1 MFQAA
6 RWKRLLPLLVFFAG
20 YTLLFFLWVK
30 TFFYSLPF
38 VAGFLVALILQPLA
52 RWLQKRF
59 RLHQG
64 VAAGIST
71 AVALVVLCG
80 GLALPPARF

>member
-6 RWKRLLPLLVFFAG
+6 RWKRFAALLVFFAG

-59 RLHQG
+59 RLRQG
-64 VAAGIST
+64 VAAGSPRLWRWWYF
-71 AVALVVLCG
+71 AADWHFWG
-80 GLALPPARF
+80 